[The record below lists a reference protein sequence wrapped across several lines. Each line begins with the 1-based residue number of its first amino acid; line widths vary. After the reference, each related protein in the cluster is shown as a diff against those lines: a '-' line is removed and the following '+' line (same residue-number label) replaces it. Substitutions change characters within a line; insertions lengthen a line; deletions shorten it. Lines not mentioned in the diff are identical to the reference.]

1 MHPVR
6 PLLILLLTLFFVLP
20 AAQAQWKWRD
30 RNGQVTASDLP
41 PPKDIPDKDV
51 LQRPDP
57 AVRKPAAVASAPA
70 SAASARSTSD
80 PELEARRRNAEAEAA
95 AKLKAEDARLARDRA
110 ENCQRARNQLAT
122 LESGQRIARMNDK
135 GEREFL
141 DDKAIADEAR
151 RARGVIAGDCR

>member
-1 MHPVR
+1 MPFVR

-57 AVRKPAAVASAPA
+57 AVRKPAAAASAPA

>member
-6 PLLILLLTLFFVLP
+6 PLLILLLMAFFVLP

-57 AVRKPAAVASAPA
+57 AVRKPAAAASAPA
-70 SAASARSTSD
+70 SAASARSTTD

>member
-6 PLLILLLTLFFVLP
+6 SLLILLLTLFFVLP

-57 AVRKPAAVASAPA
+57 AVRKPAAAASAPA
-70 SAASARSTSD
+70 STASARSTSD

-141 DDKAIADEAR
+141 DDKAISDEAR
-151 RARGVIAGDCR
+151 GARGVIASDCR